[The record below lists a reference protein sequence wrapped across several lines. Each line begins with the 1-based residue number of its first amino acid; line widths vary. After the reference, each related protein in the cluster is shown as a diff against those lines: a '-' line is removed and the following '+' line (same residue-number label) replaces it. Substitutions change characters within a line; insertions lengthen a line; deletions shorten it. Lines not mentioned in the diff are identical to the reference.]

1 MVLIGGS
8 GASDRHNDGLF
19 DALREHL
26 VIAGLAVMTYDKRG
40 TGESTGAWAGATVD
54 QLATDSSSAAL
65 GTLTEQ
71 DDVTTDRVSAF
82 GHSEDHGGAS
92 PMRPHGIPGSFGT
105 QIRVRPRHSYNRKCT
120 RWPLRG
126 WTRPPLLRCLAD
138 W

>member
-1 MVLIGGS
+1 MRLAGNIACPEGAGPYPGVVLIGGS

-54 QLATDSSSAAL
+54 QLATDASAAL
-65 GTLTEQ
+65 GTLAEQ

-82 GHSEDHGGAS
+82 GHSEGGWVA
-92 PMRPHGIPGSFGT
+92 
-105 QIRVRPRHSYNRKCT
+105 
-120 RWPLRG
+120 LRLCARTDSRLV
-126 WTRPPLLRCLAD
+126 WY
-138 W
+138 